1 MHFTRTSAPLVNWTF
16 KKSTLLHRLVL
27 SIELGIVQTG
37 KVDPA
42 RKFKCTTT
50 AARAQNDTRI
60 FLYHF
65 WILWFNRFKIFF
77 EWLYFLILII
87 KLVIYY
93 LISNF
98 KFWLTSFSWF
108 YYNISFRLFL
118 CSVAPPPSRALTLK
132 NISISFCFPLLLIYF
147 CYIQI

>member
-1 MHFTRTSAPLVNWTF
+1 MLFLLCISHAPLPRLVKVNWTF

-118 CSVAPPPSRALTLK
+118 CSVAPPLLGPSPLK
-132 NISISFCFPLLLIYF
+132 ISPSLFASLY
-147 CYIQI
+147 Y